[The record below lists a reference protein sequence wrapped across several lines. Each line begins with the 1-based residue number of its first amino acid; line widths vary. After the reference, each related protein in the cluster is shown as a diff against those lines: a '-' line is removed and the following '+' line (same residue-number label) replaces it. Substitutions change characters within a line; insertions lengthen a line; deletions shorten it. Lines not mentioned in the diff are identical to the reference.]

1 MKLFWRNTRIHPPLI
16 KGEEAGKHMECL
28 DIMDIKQNNIKS
40 IMNVLRENNGQSG
53 MTKKEIADKTGLS
66 FATVSNLCNELLE
79 RCIVESVSGMQL
91 QWEGHRFQSVSRITG
106 SAPYA

>member
-1 MKLFWRNTRIHPPLI
+1 MKLFWRNTRINPPLI

-66 FATVSNLCNELLE
+66 FATVSKMHCGIGKAG
-79 RCIVESVSGMQL
+79 CSFSGKDTVFSQF
-91 QWEGHRFQSVSRITG
+91 RV
-106 SAPYA
+106 